1 MRRDFLISTEY
12 LLYRN
17 SGKLNISVSKLIG
30 LGKRFLHTNNFNL
43 NLPEPYQIKA
53 NYKDGKSFNFFGS
66 ITKDSDNKYD
76 SFNAGLFKEFAN
88 ENYLSLGFIWA
99 RDINAYIL
107 EKDEKRPINF
117 LEVKNKFSI
126 NDKSTLHSKFNY
138 DLENSNLSYS
148 MIGIEY
154 ENPGLIIGLALIE
167 SNGLDWSK
175 LINENTV
182 NEYNQE
188 SFRIYFELKGLG
200 SLGRK
205 IDQYTRNN
213 QYSDF

>member
-1 MRRDFLISTEY
+1 
-12 LLYRN
+12 
-17 SGKLNISVSKLIG
+17 
-30 LGKRFLHTNNFNL
+30 
-43 NLPEPYQIKA
+43 
-53 NYKDGKSFNFFGS
+53 
-66 ITKDSDNKYD
+66 
-76 SFNAGLFKEFAN
+76 
-88 ENYLSLGFIWA
+88 
-99 RDINAYIL
+99 
-107 EKDEKRPINF
+107 
-117 LEVKNKFSI
+117 
-126 NDKSTLHSKFNY
+126 
-138 DLENSNLSYS
+138 

-182 NEYNQE
+182 NEYDQE

-205 IDQYTRNN
+205 IDQYTKNN